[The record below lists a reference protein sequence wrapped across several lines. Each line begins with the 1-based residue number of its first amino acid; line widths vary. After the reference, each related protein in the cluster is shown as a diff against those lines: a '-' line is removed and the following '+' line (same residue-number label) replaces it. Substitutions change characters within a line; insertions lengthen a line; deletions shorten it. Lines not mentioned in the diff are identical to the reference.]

1 MRYFIGGVTKKFEKI
16 RRKKLR
22 LRELVAIIFSIS
34 MSVINVLQ
42 NSVSI
47 MNGKINRLEIV
58 HVVSHLSVFRF

>member
-34 MSVINVLQ
+34 ISVINVLQ
-42 NSVSI
+42 NSVST

>member
-34 MSVINVLQ
+34 ISVINVLQ

-58 HVVSHLSVFRF
+58 HVVSHLSVFLF

>member
-34 MSVINVLQ
+34 ISIIN
-42 NSVSI
+42 VSI

>member
-34 MSVINVLQ
+34 ISVINVLQ
-42 NSVSI
+42 NFVSI